1 MDQSTM
7 EELSSVKIVE
17 ADSQKKFRK
26 KGSAAI
32 KMTGPTFAQF
42 LYNKKGGL
50 FNHRLHKYN
59 AIKEEMEEIAT
70 DIEMNP
76 EEADYARYYEL
87 EEKLAKIGAK
97 ILWVEEKENFI
108 KRESKKLK
116 VPSILIHAIAPFRNF
131 FSKKK
136 HLNLYKKKIELASDQ
151 ALKKVIEEGK
161 SGLNIPEAEDLSLN
175 EILANKTL
183 EENLRK
189 IKPEDL
195 SEAGI
200 EAKPLSLNEV
210 LANKTLEENLRK
222 IKPGDLSEAGI
233 EAKPLSL
240 NEVLANKTL
249 EENLRKIKPEDLIEA
264 GIEEYFKNISTY
276 NEKDF
281 KDKLASIEHLA
292 QTHNF
297 NIEDYIKINF
307 KDYVK
312 DFVLNSNYKKPSD
325 KEIELFNRYGEI
337 ADKYH
342 INFIKTREDIYKEE
356 EERLLKLKKEQET
369 KGQVNPLEKEPKNLE
384 GTKMKY
390 EPFDWSKYKKKEAPV
405 KEEKEIEKEEED
417 LEDKYK
423 PFDFSNYKK
432 ATSKENEEN
441 NVLHNAGNYKYQQPV
456 KEEQEEI
463 KEAVKEVNVDKLYKE
478 YNPDITYDYN
488 FGIINDDLRNL
499 TEEELKK
506 EEKKINEAFLSYV
519 LLKHGKAPRELLN
532 NIQEYVEETNKQ
544 RKEYN
549 AELETNGRDLNKKQ
563 LPLLEKVDEIP
574 QDYYLHSIYSNEF
587 FKDNPEQFERTE
599 KLANEVMRRIEEERK
614 TKQEELAKIKEQE
627 KIKTGRLVLKYG
639 IGGYYAL
646 PDTKLTDKEVLEV
659 VKLLENQN
667 IYKDA
672 MKRAGMKVREIKK
685 ERMVKETS
693 EDDFSKVL
701 EEIKNKLR

>member
-161 SGLNIPEAEDLSLN
+161 SGLNIPEAEDLKISVFN
-175 EILANKTL
+175 NQYQKPK
-183 EENLRK
+183 EEK
-189 IKPEDL
+189 E
-195 SEAGI
+195 EV
-200 EAKPLSLNEV
+200 KPLSLTEV
-210 LANKTLEENLRK
+210 LASKKLEEKEEK
-222 IKPGDLSEAGI
+222 IETEDDIKKAI
-233 EAKPLSL
+233 EK
-240 NEVLANKTL
+240 
-249 EENLRKIKPEDLIEA
+249 
-264 GIEEYFKNISTY
+264 YFENISTY

-281 KDKLASIEHLA
+281 KDKLANIENLA
-292 QTHNF
+292 QTLNF
-297 NIEDYIKINF
+297 NIEDYVKINF

-356 EERLLKLKKEQET
+356 EERLLKLKNEQET

-405 KEEKEIEKEEED
+405 KEEKEED
-417 LEDKYK
+417 LEEKYK
-423 PFDFSNYKK
+423 PFDFSKYKK
-432 ATSKENEEN
+432 ATSEENEEN

-463 KEAVKEVNVDKLYKE
+463 KEEVKEVNVDKLYKE

-685 ERMVKETS
+685 ERMGQETP

>member
-222 IKPGDLSEAGI
+222 IKP
-233 EAKPLSL
+233 
-240 NEVLANKTL
+240 
-249 EENLRKIKPEDLIEA
+249 EDLIEA

-405 KEEKEIEKEEED
+405 KEEKEEELEEED

-423 PFDFSNYKK
+423 PFDFSKYKK
-432 ATSKENEEN
+432 ATSEENEEN
-441 NVLHNAGNYKYQQPV
+441 NVLHNAGNYNYKQPV

-463 KEAVKEVNVDKLYKE
+463 KEEVKEVNVDKLYKE

-549 AELETNGRDLNKKQ
+549 AELETNGRDLNKKP

-646 PDTKLTDKEVLEV
+646 PDTKLTDKEVLEM
-659 VKLLENQN
+659 VKFLENQN

-672 MKRAGMKVREIKK
+672 IKRAGMKVREIKK
-685 ERMVKETS
+685 ERMGQETP

>member
-161 SGLNIPEAEDLSLN
+161 SGLNIPEAEDLKISVFN
-175 EILANKTL
+175 NQYQKPK
-183 EENLRK
+183 EEK
-189 IKPEDL
+189 E
-195 SEAGI
+195 EV
-200 EAKPLSLNEV
+200 KPLSLDEV
-210 LANKTLEENLRK
+210 LASKKLEEKEEK
-222 IKPGDLSEAGI
+222 IETEDDIKKAI
-233 EAKPLSL
+233 EK
-240 NEVLANKTL
+240 
-249 EENLRKIKPEDLIEA
+249 
-264 GIEEYFKNISTY
+264 YFENISTY

-281 KDKLASIEHLA
+281 KDKLANIEKLA
-292 QTHNF
+292 QTLNF
-297 NIEDYIKINF
+297 NIEDYVKINF

-405 KEEKEIEKEEED
+405 KEEKEEELEEED

-423 PFDFSNYKK
+423 PFDFSKYKK

-463 KEAVKEVNVDKLYKE
+463 KEEVKEVNVDKLYKE

-532 NIQEYVEETNKQ
+532 NIQEYIEETNKQ

-549 AELETNGRDLNKKQ
+549 AELETNGRDLNKKP

>member
-116 VPSILIHAIAPFRNF
+116 VPAILIHAIAPFRNF

-161 SGLNIPEAEDLSLN
+161 SGLNIPEAEDLKISVFN
-175 EILANKTL
+175 NQYQKPK
-183 EENLRK
+183 EEK
-189 IKPEDL
+189 E
-195 SEAGI
+195 EV
-200 EAKPLSLNEV
+200 KPLSLTEV
-210 LANKTLEENLRK
+210 LASKKLEEKEEK
-222 IKPGDLSEAGI
+222 IETEDD
-233 EAKPLSL
+233 
-240 NEVLANKTL
+240 
-249 EENLRKIKPEDLIEA
+249 IKKA
-264 GIEEYFKNISTY
+264 IEEYFKNISTY

-405 KEEKEIEKEEED
+405 KEEKEEELEEED

-432 ATSKENEEN
+432 ATSEENEEN

-463 KEAVKEVNVDKLYKE
+463 KEEVKEVNVDKLYKE

-532 NIQEYVEETNKQ
+532 NIQEYIEETNKQ

-685 ERMVKETS
+685 ERMVKETP

>member
-161 SGLNIPEAEDLSLN
+161 SGLNIPEAEDLKISVFN
-175 EILANKTL
+175 NQYQKSK
-183 EENLRK
+183 EEK
-189 IKPEDL
+189 E
-195 SEAGI
+195 EV
-200 EAKPLSLNEV
+200 KPLSLSEV
-210 LANKTLEENLRK
+210 LASKKLEEKEEK
-222 IKPGDLSEAGI
+222 IETEDDIKKAI
-233 EAKPLSL
+233 EK
-240 NEVLANKTL
+240 
-249 EENLRKIKPEDLIEA
+249 
-264 GIEEYFKNISTY
+264 YFENISTY

-369 KGQVNPLEKEPKNLE
+369 KGQVNPLEKEPKNLK

-405 KEEKEIEKEEED
+405 KEEKEEELEED

-423 PFDFSNYKK
+423 PFDFSKYKK
-432 ATSKENEEN
+432 ATSEENEEN

-463 KEAVKEVNVDKLYKE
+463 KEEVKEVNVDKLYKE

-532 NIQEYVEETNKQ
+532 NIQEYIEETNKQ

-549 AELETNGRDLNKKQ
+549 AELETNGRDLNKKP

-685 ERMVKETS
+685 ERMVKETQ

>member
-1 MDQSTM
+1 M
-7 EELSSVKIVE
+7 
-17 ADSQKKFRK
+17 
-26 KGSAAI
+26 
-32 KMTGPTFAQF
+32 
-42 LYNKKGGL
+42 
-50 FNHRLHKYN
+50 
-59 AIKEEMEEIAT
+59 
-70 DIEMNP
+70 
-76 EEADYARYYEL
+76 
-87 EEKLAKIGAK
+87 
-97 ILWVEEKENFI
+97 
-108 KRESKKLK
+108 
-116 VPSILIHAIAPFRNF
+116 
-131 FSKKK
+131 
-136 HLNLYKKKIELASDQ
+136 
-151 ALKKVIEEGK
+151 
-161 SGLNIPEAEDLSLN
+161 
-175 EILANKTL
+175 
-183 EENLRK
+183 
-189 IKPEDL
+189 
-195 SEAGI
+195 
-200 EAKPLSLNEV
+200 
-210 LANKTLEENLRK
+210 
-222 IKPGDLSEAGI
+222 
-233 EAKPLSL
+233 
-240 NEVLANKTL
+240 
-249 EENLRKIKPEDLIEA
+249 
-264 GIEEYFKNISTY
+264 
-276 NEKDF
+276 
-281 KDKLASIEHLA
+281 
-292 QTHNF
+292 
-297 NIEDYIKINF
+297 
-307 KDYVK
+307 
-312 DFVLNSNYKKPSD
+312 NSNYKKPSD

-405 KEEKEIEKEEED
+405 KEEKEEELEEEED

-423 PFDFSNYKK
+423 PFDFSKYKK

-463 KEAVKEVNVDKLYKE
+463 KEEVKEVNVDKLYKE

-685 ERMVKETS
+685 ERMGQETP

>member
-161 SGLNIPEAEDLSLN
+161 SGLNIPEAEDLKISVFN
-175 EILANKTL
+175 NQYQKSK
-183 EENLRK
+183 EEK
-189 IKPEDL
+189 E
-195 SEAGI
+195 EV
-200 EAKPLSLNEV
+200 KPLSLSEV
-210 LANKTLEENLRK
+210 LASKKLEEKEEK
-222 IKPGDLSEAGI
+222 IETEDDIKKAI
-233 EAKPLSL
+233 EK
-240 NEVLANKTL
+240 
-249 EENLRKIKPEDLIEA
+249 
-264 GIEEYFKNISTY
+264 YFENISTY

-281 KDKLASIEHLA
+281 KDKLANIENLA
-292 QTHNF
+292 QTLNF
-297 NIEDYIKINF
+297 NIEDYVKINF

-369 KGQVNPLEKEPKNLE
+369 KGQINPLEKEPKNLE

-390 EPFDWSKYKKKEAPV
+390 EPFDWSKYKKKEAHV
-405 KEEKEIEKEEED
+405 KEEKEEELEEED

-423 PFDFSNYKK
+423 PFDFSKYKK

-463 KEAVKEVNVDKLYKE
+463 KEEVKEVNVDKLYKE

>member
-195 SEAGI
+195 I
-200 EAKPLSLNEV
+200 EA
-210 LANKTLEENLRK
+210 
-222 IKPGDLSEAGI
+222 D
-233 EAKPLSL
+233 
-240 NEVLANKTL
+240 
-249 EENLRKIKPEDLIEA
+249 
-264 GIEEYFKNISTY
+264 IEEYFKNISTY

-281 KDKLASIEHLA
+281 KDKLANIEQRAKTL
-292 QTHNF
+292 NF
-297 NIEDYIKINF
+297 NIEDYVKINF

-405 KEEKEIEKEEED
+405 KEEKEEELEEED

-432 ATSKENEEN
+432 ATSEENEEN

-463 KEAVKEVNVDKLYKE
+463 KEEVKEVNVDKLYKE

-646 PDTKLTDKEVLEV
+646 PDTKLTDKEVLEM

-667 IYKDA
+667 LYKDA
-672 MKRAGMKVREIKK
+672 IKRAGMKVREIKK
-685 ERMVKETS
+685 ERMVQETP

>member
-161 SGLNIPEAEDLSLN
+161 SGLNIPEAEDLKISVFN
-175 EILANKTL
+175 NQYQKSK
-183 EENLRK
+183 EEK
-189 IKPEDL
+189 E
-195 SEAGI
+195 EV
-200 EAKPLSLNEV
+200 KPLSLSEV
-210 LANKTLEENLRK
+210 LASKKLEEKEEK
-222 IKPGDLSEAGI
+222 IETEDDIKKAI
-233 EAKPLSL
+233 EK
-240 NEVLANKTL
+240 
-249 EENLRKIKPEDLIEA
+249 
-264 GIEEYFKNISTY
+264 YFENISTY

-281 KDKLASIEHLA
+281 KDKLANIENLA
-292 QTHNF
+292 QTLNF
-297 NIEDYIKINF
+297 NIEDYVKINF

-405 KEEKEIEKEEED
+405 KEEKEIEKEED

-432 ATSKENEEN
+432 ATSEENEEN

-463 KEAVKEVNVDKLYKE
+463 KEEVKEVNVDKLYKE

-646 PDTKLTDKEVLEV
+646 PDTKLTDKEVLEM

-667 IYKDA
+667 LYKDA
-672 MKRAGMKVREIKK
+672 IKRAGMKVREIKK
-685 ERMVKETS
+685 ERMVQETP

>member
-161 SGLNIPEAEDLSLN
+161 SGLNIPEAEDLKISAFN
-175 EILANKTL
+175 NQYQKPK
-183 EENLRK
+183 EEK
-189 IKPEDL
+189 E
-195 SEAGI
+195 EV
-200 EAKPLSLNEV
+200 KPLSLTEV
-210 LANKTLEENLRK
+210 LASKKLEEKEEK
-222 IKPGDLSEAGI
+222 IETEDDIKKAI
-233 EAKPLSL
+233 EK
-240 NEVLANKTL
+240 
-249 EENLRKIKPEDLIEA
+249 
-264 GIEEYFKNISTY
+264 YFENISTY

-281 KDKLASIEHLA
+281 KDKLANIENLA
-292 QTHNF
+292 QTLNF
-297 NIEDYIKINF
+297 NIEDYVKINF

-369 KGQVNPLEKEPKNLE
+369 KGQVNPLEKKPKNLE

-405 KEEKEIEKEEED
+405 KEEKEEELEEED

-423 PFDFSNYKK
+423 PFDFSKYKK
-432 ATSKENEEN
+432 ATSEEN
-441 NVLHNAGNYKYQQPV
+441 DVLHNAGNYKYQQPV

-463 KEAVKEVNVDKLYKE
+463 KEVNVDKLYKE

-614 TKQEELAKIKEQE
+614 IKQEELAKIKEQE

>member
-161 SGLNIPEAEDLSLN
+161 SGLNIPEAEDLKISAFN
-175 EILANKTL
+175 NQYQKPK
-183 EENLRK
+183 EEK
-189 IKPEDL
+189 E
-195 SEAGI
+195 EV
-200 EAKPLSLNEV
+200 KPLSLTEV
-210 LANKTLEENLRK
+210 LANKKLEEKEEK
-222 IKPGDLSEAGI
+222 IETEDDIKKAI
-233 EAKPLSL
+233 EK
-240 NEVLANKTL
+240 
-249 EENLRKIKPEDLIEA
+249 
-264 GIEEYFKNISTY
+264 YFENISTY

-281 KDKLASIEHLA
+281 KDKLANIENLA
-292 QTHNF
+292 QTLNF
-297 NIEDYIKINF
+297 NIEDYVKINF

-369 KGQVNPLEKEPKNLE
+369 KGQVNPLEKKPKNLE

-390 EPFDWSKYKKKEAPV
+390 EPFDWSKYKKKETPV

-432 ATSKENEEN
+432 ATSEENEEN

-463 KEAVKEVNVDKLYKE
+463 KEEVKEVNVDKLYKE

-685 ERMVKETS
+685 ERMVKETQ

>member
-210 LANKTLEENLRK
+210 LANKN
-222 IKPGDLSEAGI
+222 
-233 EAKPLSL
+233 
-240 NEVLANKTL
+240 L

-281 KDKLASIEHLA
+281 KDKLASIEDLA

-342 INFIKTREDIYKEE
+342 INFIKIREDIYKEE

-405 KEEKEIEKEEED
+405 KEEKEEELEED

-423 PFDFSNYKK
+423 PFDFSKYKK

-463 KEAVKEVNVDKLYKE
+463 KEEVKEVNVDKLYKE

-646 PDTKLTDKEVLEV
+646 PDTKLTDKEVLEM
-659 VKLLENQN
+659 VKFLENQN

-672 MKRAGMKVREIKK
+672 IKRAGMKVREIKK
-685 ERMVKETS
+685 ERMGQETP

>member
-175 EILANKTL
+175 EVLANKTL

-189 IKPEDL
+189 IKPE
-195 SEAGI
+195 
-200 EAKPLSLNEV
+200 
-210 LANKTLEENLRK
+210 
-222 IKPGDLSEAGI
+222 DLSEAGI

-432 ATSKENEEN
+432 ATSEENEEN

-463 KEAVKEVNVDKLYKE
+463 KEEVKEVNVDKLYKE

-685 ERMVKETS
+685 ERMVKETP

>member
-195 SEAGI
+195 
-200 EAKPLSLNEV
+200 
-210 LANKTLEENLRK
+210 
-222 IKPGDLSEAGI
+222 
-233 EAKPLSL
+233 
-240 NEVLANKTL
+240 
-249 EENLRKIKPEDLIEA
+249 IEA

-432 ATSKENEEN
+432 ATSEENEEN

-463 KEAVKEVNVDKLYKE
+463 KEEVKEVNVDKLYKE

-685 ERMVKETS
+685 ERMVKETP

>member
-97 ILWVEEKENFI
+97 ILWQEEKENFI

-116 VPSILIHAIAPFRNF
+116 VPAILIHAIAPFRNF

-161 SGLNIPEAEDLSLN
+161 SGLNIPEAEDLKISVFN
-175 EILANKTL
+175 NQYQKPK
-183 EENLRK
+183 EEK
-189 IKPEDL
+189 E
-195 SEAGI
+195 EV
-200 EAKPLSLNEV
+200 KPLSLTEV
-210 LANKTLEENLRK
+210 LASKNLEEKEEK
-222 IKPGDLSEAGI
+222 IETEDDIKKAI
-233 EAKPLSL
+233 EK
-240 NEVLANKTL
+240 
-249 EENLRKIKPEDLIEA
+249 
-264 GIEEYFKNISTY
+264 YFENISTY

-281 KDKLASIEHLA
+281 KDKLANIEKLA
-292 QTHNF
+292 QTLNF
-297 NIEDYIKINF
+297 NIEDYVKINF

-356 EERLLKLKKEQET
+356 EERLLKLKNEQET

-405 KEEKEIEKEEED
+405 KEEKEIEKEED
-417 LEDKYK
+417 LEEKYK

-432 ATSKENEEN
+432 ATSEENEEN

-463 KEAVKEVNVDKLYKE
+463 KEEVKEVNVDKLYKE

-488 FGIINDDLRNL
+488 YGIINDDLRNL

-532 NIQEYVEETNKQ
+532 NIQEYIEETNKQ

-549 AELETNGRDLNKKQ
+549 AELETNGRDLNKKP

-639 IGGYYAL
+639 IGGYYAH
-646 PDTKLTDKEVLEV
+646 PDTKLTDKEVLEM
-659 VKLLENQN
+659 VKFLESQN
-667 IYKDA
+667 LYKDA
-672 MKRAGMKVREIKK
+672 IKRAGMKVREIKQ

>member
-42 LYNKKGGL
+42 LYNEKGGL

-189 IKPEDL
+189 IKPE
-195 SEAGI
+195 
-200 EAKPLSLNEV
+200 
-210 LANKTLEENLRK
+210 
-222 IKPGDLSEAGI
+222 DLSEAGI

>member
-50 FNHRLHKYN
+50 FNHRLNKYN

-175 EILANKTL
+175 EI
-183 EENLRK
+183 
-189 IKPEDL
+189 
-195 SEAGI
+195 
-200 EAKPLSLNEV
+200 
-210 LANKTLEENLRK
+210 
-222 IKPGDLSEAGI
+222 
-233 EAKPLSL
+233 
-240 NEVLANKTL
+240 LANKTL

-405 KEEKEIEKEEED
+405 KEEKEEELEEEED

-423 PFDFSNYKK
+423 PFDFSKYKK

-463 KEAVKEVNVDKLYKE
+463 KEEVKEVNVDKLYKE

-685 ERMVKETS
+685 ERMGQETP

>member
-222 IKPGDLSEAGI
+222 IKP
-233 EAKPLSL
+233 
-240 NEVLANKTL
+240 
-249 EENLRKIKPEDLIEA
+249 EDLIEA

-432 ATSKENEEN
+432 ATSEENEEN

-463 KEAVKEVNVDKLYKE
+463 KEEVKEEVKEVNVDKLYKE

-685 ERMVKETS
+685 ERMVKETP

>member
-161 SGLNIPEAEDLSLN
+161 SGLNIPEAEDLKISAFN
-175 EILANKTL
+175 NQYQKPK
-183 EENLRK
+183 EEK
-189 IKPEDL
+189 E
-195 SEAGI
+195 EV
-200 EAKPLSLNEV
+200 KPLSLTEV
-210 LANKTLEENLRK
+210 LASKKLEEKEEK
-222 IKPGDLSEAGI
+222 IETEDDIKKAI
-233 EAKPLSL
+233 EK
-240 NEVLANKTL
+240 
-249 EENLRKIKPEDLIEA
+249 
-264 GIEEYFKNISTY
+264 YFENISTY

-281 KDKLASIEHLA
+281 KDKLANIENLA
-292 QTHNF
+292 QTLNF
-297 NIEDYIKINF
+297 NIEDYVKINF

-405 KEEKEIEKEEED
+405 KEEKEEELEEED

-423 PFDFSNYKK
+423 PFDFSKYKK
-432 ATSKENEEN
+432 ATSEENEEN
-441 NVLHNAGNYKYQQPV
+441 NVLHNAGNYIYQQPV

-463 KEAVKEVNVDKLYKE
+463 KEVNVDKLYKE

>member
-116 VPSILIHAIAPFRNF
+116 VPAILIHAIAPFRNF

-175 EILANKTL
+175 EI
-183 EENLRK
+183 
-189 IKPEDL
+189 
-195 SEAGI
+195 
-200 EAKPLSLNEV
+200 

-405 KEEKEIEKEEED
+405 KEEKEEELEEED

-423 PFDFSNYKK
+423 PFDFSKYKK

-463 KEAVKEVNVDKLYKE
+463 KEEVKEVNVDKLYKE

-532 NIQEYVEETNKQ
+532 NIQEYVKETNKQ

-685 ERMVKETS
+685 ERMGQETP

>member
-161 SGLNIPEAEDLSLN
+161 SGLNIPEAEDLKISAFN
-175 EILANKTL
+175 NQYQKPK
-183 EENLRK
+183 EEK
-189 IKPEDL
+189 E
-195 SEAGI
+195 EV
-200 EAKPLSLNEV
+200 KPLSLTEV
-210 LANKTLEENLRK
+210 LASKKLEEKEEK
-222 IKPGDLSEAGI
+222 IETEDDIKKAI
-233 EAKPLSL
+233 EK
-240 NEVLANKTL
+240 
-249 EENLRKIKPEDLIEA
+249 
-264 GIEEYFKNISTY
+264 YFENISTY

-281 KDKLASIEHLA
+281 KDKLANIENLA
-292 QTHNF
+292 QTLNF
-297 NIEDYIKINF
+297 NIEDYVKINF

-405 KEEKEIEKEEED
+405 KEEKEEELEEED

-423 PFDFSNYKK
+423 PFDFSKYKK

-441 NVLHNAGNYKYQQPV
+441 NVLHNAENYKYQQPV

-463 KEAVKEVNVDKLYKE
+463 KEEVKEVNVDKLYKE

-532 NIQEYVEETNKQ
+532 NIQEYIEETNKQ

-646 PDTKLTDKEVLEV
+646 PDTKLTDKEVLEM
-659 VKLLENQN
+659 VKFLENQN

-672 MKRAGMKVREIKK
+672 IKRAGMKVREIKK
-685 ERMVKETS
+685 QRMVQETS

>member
-116 VPSILIHAIAPFRNF
+116 VPAILIHAIAPFRNF

-161 SGLNIPEAEDLSLN
+161 SGLNIPEAEDLKISVFN
-175 EILANKTL
+175 NQYQKPK
-183 EENLRK
+183 EEK
-189 IKPEDL
+189 E
-195 SEAGI
+195 EV
-200 EAKPLSLNEV
+200 KPLSLTEV
-210 LANKTLEENLRK
+210 LASKKLEEKEEK
-222 IKPGDLSEAGI
+222 IETEDD
-233 EAKPLSL
+233 
-240 NEVLANKTL
+240 
-249 EENLRKIKPEDLIEA
+249 IKKA
-264 GIEEYFKNISTY
+264 IEEYFKNISTY

-405 KEEKEIEKEEED
+405 KEEKEEE

-432 ATSKENEEN
+432 ATSEENEEN

-463 KEAVKEVNVDKLYKE
+463 KEEVKEVNVDKLYKE

>member
-116 VPSILIHAIAPFRNF
+116 VPAILIHAIAPFRNF

-195 SEAGI
+195 I
-200 EAKPLSLNEV
+200 EA
-210 LANKTLEENLRK
+210 
-222 IKPGDLSEAGI
+222 D
-233 EAKPLSL
+233 
-240 NEVLANKTL
+240 
-249 EENLRKIKPEDLIEA
+249 
-264 GIEEYFKNISTY
+264 IEEYFKNISTY

-281 KDKLASIEHLA
+281 KDKLANIEQRAKTL
-292 QTHNF
+292 NF
-297 NIEDYIKINF
+297 NIEDYVKINF

-405 KEEKEIEKEEED
+405 KEEKEEELEED

-432 ATSKENEEN
+432 ATSEENEEN

-463 KEAVKEVNVDKLYKE
+463 KEEVKEVNVDKLYKE

-646 PDTKLTDKEVLEV
+646 PDTKLTDKEVLEM

-667 IYKDA
+667 LYKDA
-672 MKRAGMKVREIKK
+672 IKRAGMKVREIKK
-685 ERMVKETS
+685 ERMVQETP

>member
-116 VPSILIHAIAPFRNF
+116 VPAILIHAIAPFRNF

-195 SEAGI
+195 I
-200 EAKPLSLNEV
+200 EA
-210 LANKTLEENLRK
+210 
-222 IKPGDLSEAGI
+222 D
-233 EAKPLSL
+233 
-240 NEVLANKTL
+240 
-249 EENLRKIKPEDLIEA
+249 
-264 GIEEYFKNISTY
+264 IEEYFKNISTY

-281 KDKLASIEHLA
+281 KDKLANIEQRAKTL
-292 QTHNF
+292 NF
-297 NIEDYIKINF
+297 NIEDYVKINF

-405 KEEKEIEKEEED
+405 KEEKEIEKEED
-417 LEDKYK
+417 LEEKYK
-423 PFDFSNYKK
+423 PFDFSKYKK
-432 ATSKENEEN
+432 AASEEN
-441 NVLHNAGNYKYQQPV
+441 NVLHNAGNYKYQQPE

-646 PDTKLTDKEVLEV
+646 PDTKLTDKEVLEM

-667 IYKDA
+667 LYKDA
-672 MKRAGMKVREIKK
+672 IKRAGMKVREIKK
-685 ERMVKETS
+685 ERMVQETQ

>member
-116 VPSILIHAIAPFRNF
+116 VPAILIHAIAPFRNF

-195 SEAGI
+195 I
-200 EAKPLSLNEV
+200 EA
-210 LANKTLEENLRK
+210 
-222 IKPGDLSEAGI
+222 D
-233 EAKPLSL
+233 
-240 NEVLANKTL
+240 
-249 EENLRKIKPEDLIEA
+249 
-264 GIEEYFKNISTY
+264 IEEYFKNISTY

-281 KDKLASIEHLA
+281 KDKLANIEQRAKTL
-292 QTHNF
+292 NF
-297 NIEDYIKINF
+297 NIEDYVKINF

-405 KEEKEIEKEEED
+405 KEEKEEEKEEELEEED

-423 PFDFSNYKK
+423 PFDFSKYKK
-432 ATSKENEEN
+432 ATSEENEEN

-463 KEAVKEVNVDKLYKE
+463 KEEVKEVNVDKLYKE

-646 PDTKLTDKEVLEV
+646 PDTKLTDKEVLEM
-659 VKLLENQN
+659 VKFLENQN

-672 MKRAGMKVREIKK
+672 IKRAGMKVREIKK
-685 ERMVKETS
+685 ERMVQETP

>member
-116 VPSILIHAIAPFRNF
+116 VPSKLIHAIAPFRNF

-161 SGLNIPEAEDLSLN
+161 SGLNIPEAEDLKISVFN
-175 EILANKTL
+175 NQYQKSK
-183 EENLRK
+183 EEK
-189 IKPEDL
+189 E
-195 SEAGI
+195 EV
-200 EAKPLSLNEV
+200 KPLSLSEV
-210 LANKTLEENLRK
+210 LASKKLEEKEEK
-222 IKPGDLSEAGI
+222 IETEDDIKKAI
-233 EAKPLSL
+233 EK
-240 NEVLANKTL
+240 
-249 EENLRKIKPEDLIEA
+249 
-264 GIEEYFKNISTY
+264 YFENISTY

-281 KDKLASIEHLA
+281 KDKLANIENLA
-292 QTHNF
+292 QTLNF
-297 NIEDYIKINF
+297 NIEDYVKINF

-405 KEEKEIEKEEED
+405 KEEKEEELEEED

-423 PFDFSNYKK
+423 PFDFSKYKK

-463 KEAVKEVNVDKLYKE
+463 KEVNVDKLYKE

-646 PDTKLTDKEVLEV
+646 PDTKLTDKEVLEM
-659 VKLLENQN
+659 VKFLENQN

-672 MKRAGMKVREIKK
+672 IKRAGMKVREIKK
-685 ERMVKETS
+685 ERMGQETP

>member
-222 IKPGDLSEAGI
+222 IKP
-233 EAKPLSL
+233 
-240 NEVLANKTL
+240 
-249 EENLRKIKPEDLIEA
+249 EDLIEA

-432 ATSKENEEN
+432 ATSEENEEN

-463 KEAVKEVNVDKLYKE
+463 KEEVKEVNVDKLYKE

-646 PDTKLTDKEVLEV
+646 PDTKLTDKEVLEM

-667 IYKDA
+667 LYKDA
-672 MKRAGMKVREIKK
+672 IKRAGMKVREIKK
-685 ERMVKETS
+685 ERMVQETP

>member
-116 VPSILIHAIAPFRNF
+116 VPAILIHAIAPFRNF

-161 SGLNIPEAEDLSLN
+161 SGLNIPEAEDLKISAFN
-175 EILANKTL
+175 NQYQKPK
-183 EENLRK
+183 EEK
-189 IKPEDL
+189 E
-195 SEAGI
+195 EV
-200 EAKPLSLNEV
+200 KPLSLTEV
-210 LANKTLEENLRK
+210 LASKKLEEKEEK
-222 IKPGDLSEAGI
+222 IETEDDIKKAI
-233 EAKPLSL
+233 EK
-240 NEVLANKTL
+240 
-249 EENLRKIKPEDLIEA
+249 
-264 GIEEYFKNISTY
+264 YFENISTY

-281 KDKLASIEHLA
+281 KDKLANIENLA
-292 QTHNF
+292 QTLNF
-297 NIEDYIKINF
+297 NIEDYVKINF

-369 KGQVNPLEKEPKNLE
+369 KGQVNPLEKKPKNLE

-405 KEEKEIEKEEED
+405 KEEKEEELEEED

-423 PFDFSNYKK
+423 PFDFSKYKK

-463 KEAVKEVNVDKLYKE
+463 KEEVKEVNVDKLYKE

-549 AELETNGRDLNKKQ
+549 AELETNGRDLNKKP

-646 PDTKLTDKEVLEV
+646 PDTKLTDKEVLEM
-659 VKLLENQN
+659 VKFLENQN

-672 MKRAGMKVREIKK
+672 IKRAGMKVREIKK
-685 ERMVKETS
+685 QRMVQETS

>member
-161 SGLNIPEAEDLSLN
+161 SGLNIPEAEDLKISVFN
-175 EILANKTL
+175 NQYQKSK
-183 EENLRK
+183 EEK
-189 IKPEDL
+189 E
-195 SEAGI
+195 EV
-200 EAKPLSLNEV
+200 KPLSLSEV
-210 LANKTLEENLRK
+210 LASKKLEEKEEK
-222 IKPGDLSEAGI
+222 IETEDDIKKAI
-233 EAKPLSL
+233 EK
-240 NEVLANKTL
+240 
-249 EENLRKIKPEDLIEA
+249 
-264 GIEEYFKNISTY
+264 YFENISTY

-281 KDKLASIEHLA
+281 KDKLANIENLA
-292 QTHNF
+292 QTLNF
-297 NIEDYIKINF
+297 NIEDYVKINF

-405 KEEKEIEKEEED
+405 KEEKEEELEEED

-423 PFDFSNYKK
+423 PFDFSKYKK
-432 ATSKENEEN
+432 ATSEENEEN
-441 NVLHNAGNYKYQQPV
+441 NVLHNAGNYIYQQPV
-456 KEEQEEI
+456 KEELKEE
-463 KEAVKEVNVDKLYKE
+463 VKEVNVDKLYKE

-532 NIQEYVEETNKQ
+532 NIQEYIEETNKQ

-549 AELETNGRDLNKKQ
+549 AELETNGRDLNKKP

-672 MKRAGMKVREIKK
+672 IKRAGMKVREIKK
-685 ERMVKETS
+685 ERMGQETP

>member
-161 SGLNIPEAEDLSLN
+161 SGLNIPEAEDLKISVFN
-175 EILANKTL
+175 NQYQKSK
-183 EENLRK
+183 EEK
-189 IKPEDL
+189 E
-195 SEAGI
+195 EV
-200 EAKPLSLNEV
+200 KPLSLSEV
-210 LANKTLEENLRK
+210 LASKKLEEKEEK
-222 IKPGDLSEAGI
+222 IETEDDIKKAI
-233 EAKPLSL
+233 EK
-240 NEVLANKTL
+240 
-249 EENLRKIKPEDLIEA
+249 
-264 GIEEYFKNISTY
+264 YFENISTY

-281 KDKLASIEHLA
+281 KDKLANIENLA
-292 QTHNF
+292 QTLNF
-297 NIEDYIKINF
+297 NIEDYVKINF

-356 EERLLKLKKEQET
+356 EERLLKLKNEQET

-405 KEEKEIEKEEED
+405 KEEKENKEKEED
-417 LEDKYK
+417 LEEKYK
-423 PFDFSNYKK
+423 PFDFSKYKK
-432 ATSKENEEN
+432 ATSEENEEN
-441 NVLHNAGNYKYQQPV
+441 NVLHNAGNYIYQQPV

-463 KEAVKEVNVDKLYKE
+463 KEVNVDKLYKE

-685 ERMVKETS
+685 QRMVQETS

>member
-50 FNHRLHKYN
+50 FNHRLNKYN
-59 AIKEEMEEIAT
+59 AIKEEMEKIAT

-195 SEAGI
+195 
-200 EAKPLSLNEV
+200 
-210 LANKTLEENLRK
+210 
-222 IKPGDLSEAGI
+222 
-233 EAKPLSL
+233 
-240 NEVLANKTL
+240 
-249 EENLRKIKPEDLIEA
+249 IEA

-281 KDKLASIEHLA
+281 KDKLASIEDLA

-405 KEEKEIEKEEED
+405 KEEKEEEKEEED

-432 ATSKENEEN
+432 ATSEENEEN

-463 KEAVKEVNVDKLYKE
+463 KEEVKEVNVDKLYKE

>member
-161 SGLNIPEAEDLSLN
+161 SGLNIPEAEDLKISVFN
-175 EILANKTL
+175 NQYQKPK
-183 EENLRK
+183 EEK
-189 IKPEDL
+189 E
-195 SEAGI
+195 EV
-200 EAKPLSLNEV
+200 KPLSLTEV
-210 LANKTLEENLRK
+210 LASKKLEEKEEK
-222 IKPGDLSEAGI
+222 IETEDDIKKAI
-233 EAKPLSL
+233 EK
-240 NEVLANKTL
+240 
-249 EENLRKIKPEDLIEA
+249 
-264 GIEEYFKNISTY
+264 YFENISTY

-281 KDKLASIEHLA
+281 KDKLANIENLA
-292 QTHNF
+292 QTLNF
-297 NIEDYIKINF
+297 NIEDYVKINF

-369 KGQVNPLEKEPKNLE
+369 KGQVNPLEKKPKNLE

-405 KEEKEIEKEEED
+405 KEEKEEELEEED

-423 PFDFSNYKK
+423 PFDFSKYKK

-463 KEAVKEVNVDKLYKE
+463 KEEVKEVNVDKLYKE

-532 NIQEYVEETNKQ
+532 NIQEYIEETNKQ

-685 ERMVKETS
+685 QRMVQETP

>member
-116 VPSILIHAIAPFRNF
+116 VPAILIHAIAPFRNF

-175 EILANKTL
+175 EI
-183 EENLRK
+183 
-189 IKPEDL
+189 
-195 SEAGI
+195 
-200 EAKPLSLNEV
+200 

-405 KEEKEIEKEEED
+405 KEEKEEELEEED

-423 PFDFSNYKK
+423 PFDFSKYKK

-463 KEAVKEVNVDKLYKE
+463 KEEVKEVNVDKLYKE

-685 ERMVKETS
+685 ERMGQETP

>member
-97 ILWVEEKENFI
+97 ILWQEEKENFI

-161 SGLNIPEAEDLSLN
+161 SGLNIPEAEDLKISVFN
-175 EILANKTL
+175 NQYQKSK
-183 EENLRK
+183 EEK
-189 IKPEDL
+189 E
-195 SEAGI
+195 EV
-200 EAKPLSLNEV
+200 KPLSLSEV
-210 LANKTLEENLRK
+210 LASKKLEEKEEK
-222 IKPGDLSEAGI
+222 IETEDDIKKAI
-233 EAKPLSL
+233 EK
-240 NEVLANKTL
+240 
-249 EENLRKIKPEDLIEA
+249 
-264 GIEEYFKNISTY
+264 YFENISTY

-281 KDKLASIEHLA
+281 KDKLANIENLA
-292 QTHNF
+292 QTLNF
-297 NIEDYIKINF
+297 NIEDYVKINF

-369 KGQVNPLEKEPKNLE
+369 KGQVNPLEKKPKNLE

-405 KEEKEIEKEEED
+405 KEEKEEELEEED

-423 PFDFSNYKK
+423 PFDFSKYKK
-432 ATSKENEEN
+432 ATSEENEEN
-441 NVLHNAGNYKYQQPV
+441 NVLHNAGNYIYQQPV

-463 KEAVKEVNVDKLYKE
+463 KEVNVDKLYKE

-532 NIQEYVEETNKQ
+532 NIQEYIEETNKQ

-549 AELETNGRDLNKKQ
+549 AELETNGRDLNKKP

-685 ERMVKETS
+685 EPMVKETS

>member
-200 EAKPLSLNEV
+200 EAKPLSLNE
-210 LANKTLEENLRK
+210 
-222 IKPGDLSEAGI
+222 I
-233 EAKPLSL
+233 
-240 NEVLANKTL
+240 LANKTL

-264 GIEEYFKNISTY
+264 DIEEYFKNISTY

-281 KDKLASIEHLA
+281 KDKLANIEQRAKTL
-292 QTHNF
+292 NF
-297 NIEDYIKINF
+297 NIEDYVKINF

-369 KGQVNPLEKEPKNLE
+369 KGQVNPLEREPKNLE

-417 LEDKYK
+417 LEEKYK
-423 PFDFSNYKK
+423 PFDFSKYKK
-432 ATSKENEEN
+432 AASEEN

-463 KEAVKEVNVDKLYKE
+463 KEEVKEVNVDKLYKE

>member
-50 FNHRLHKYN
+50 FNHRLNKYN

-189 IKPEDL
+189 IKPE
-195 SEAGI
+195 
-200 EAKPLSLNEV
+200 
-210 LANKTLEENLRK
+210 
-222 IKPGDLSEAGI
+222 DLSEAGI

-405 KEEKEIEKEEED
+405 KEEKEEE

-423 PFDFSNYKK
+423 PFDFSKYKK

-463 KEAVKEVNVDKLYKE
+463 KEEVKEVNVDKLYKE

-685 ERMVKETS
+685 ERMGQETP

>member
-222 IKPGDLSEAGI
+222 IKP
-233 EAKPLSL
+233 
-240 NEVLANKTL
+240 
-249 EENLRKIKPEDLIEA
+249 EDLIEA

-432 ATSKENEEN
+432 ATSEENEEN

-463 KEAVKEVNVDKLYKE
+463 KEEVKEVNVDKLYKE

-685 ERMVKETS
+685 ERMVKETP

>member
-222 IKPGDLSEAGI
+222 IKP
-233 EAKPLSL
+233 
-240 NEVLANKTL
+240 
-249 EENLRKIKPEDLIEA
+249 EDLIEA

-356 EERLLKLKKEQET
+356 EERLLKLKNEQET

-432 ATSKENEEN
+432 ATSEENEEN

-463 KEAVKEVNVDKLYKE
+463 KEEVKEVNVDKLYKE

-685 ERMVKETS
+685 ERMGQETP

>member
-1 MDQSTM
+1 MDRSTM

-195 SEAGI
+195 I
-200 EAKPLSLNEV
+200 EA
-210 LANKTLEENLRK
+210 
-222 IKPGDLSEAGI
+222 D
-233 EAKPLSL
+233 
-240 NEVLANKTL
+240 
-249 EENLRKIKPEDLIEA
+249 
-264 GIEEYFKNISTY
+264 IEEYFKNISTY

-281 KDKLASIEHLA
+281 KDKLANIEQRAKTL
-292 QTHNF
+292 NF
-297 NIEDYIKINF
+297 NIEDYVKINF

-369 KGQVNPLEKEPKNLE
+369 KGQVNPLEREPKNLE

-405 KEEKEIEKEEED
+405 KEEKEEELEEED

-423 PFDFSNYKK
+423 PFDFSKYKK

-463 KEAVKEVNVDKLYKE
+463 KEEVKEEVKEVNVDKLYKE

-646 PDTKLTDKEVLEV
+646 PDTKLTDKEVLEM
-659 VKLLENQN
+659 VKFLENQN

-672 MKRAGMKVREIKK
+672 IKRAGMKVREIKK
-685 ERMVKETS
+685 ERMGQETP

>member
-161 SGLNIPEAEDLSLN
+161 SGLNIPEAEDLKISAFN
-175 EILANKTL
+175 NQYQKPK
-183 EENLRK
+183 EEK
-189 IKPEDL
+189 E
-195 SEAGI
+195 EV
-200 EAKPLSLNEV
+200 KPLSLTEV
-210 LANKTLEENLRK
+210 LASKKLEEKEEK
-222 IKPGDLSEAGI
+222 IETEDDIKKAI
-233 EAKPLSL
+233 EK
-240 NEVLANKTL
+240 
-249 EENLRKIKPEDLIEA
+249 
-264 GIEEYFKNISTY
+264 YFENISTY

-281 KDKLASIEHLA
+281 KDKLANIENLA
-292 QTHNF
+292 QTLNF
-297 NIEDYIKINF
+297 NIEDYVKINF

-405 KEEKEIEKEEED
+405 KEEKENKEKEED
-417 LEDKYK
+417 LEEKYK
-423 PFDFSNYKK
+423 PFDFSKYKK
-432 ATSKENEEN
+432 ATREENEEN

-463 KEAVKEVNVDKLYKE
+463 KEEVKEVNVDKLYKE

-685 ERMVKETS
+685 ERMGQETP